1 MRMLHLVIWCFLTA
15 ATATGE
21 DAAHVQFLRQARAE
35 YVSGH
40 FSASEKLFLAAL
52 GTLQRG
58 QERERASVL
67 LELGS
72 IYAAK
77 DEMLKAERAFS
88 ESLTIYKRLSDS
100 MGTTLG
106 LRNLGA
112 IYSLEGRYDDALR
125 TLQQALKLT
134 KDSKPSVPSIAA
146 QVLNSLGVLYFQ
158 QRKYGKAESFFN
170 QAMELVSSTSS
181 PLNSGEVLSN
191 LASVYSVRGHV
202 DKAEDSY
209 RRALEITEAAIG
221 RSHPDLTFTLSSLGV
236 LYSDSGR
243 YTEAEIQYKRALAIL
258 EADKTA
264 FSTRIAKILQRLAVT
279 YLRAGRRSDA
289 EVILEQAAGIARRH
303 IAEDRDMVTIIEDYS
318 ASLKA
323 VGKASEAEELRAEA
337 RRARLKES
345 LVVNG
350 HNPF

>member
-158 QRKYGKAESFFN
+158 QRK
-170 QAMELVSSTSS
+170 AMELVSSTSS